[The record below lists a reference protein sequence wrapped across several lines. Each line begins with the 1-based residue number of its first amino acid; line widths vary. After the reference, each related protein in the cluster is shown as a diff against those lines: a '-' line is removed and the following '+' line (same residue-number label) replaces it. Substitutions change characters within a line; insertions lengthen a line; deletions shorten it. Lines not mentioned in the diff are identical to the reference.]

1 MTLFHRAKINDFL
14 FPQHISKKI
23 CSLGGGLFIQCLEL
37 SMMVCWGS
45 KLSLCNTG
53 RASHSSYQC
62 SLISFTDIKLQ

>member
-1 MTLFHRAKINDFL
+1 MISYFQSIFL
-14 FPQHISKKI
+14 RKSV
-23 CSLGGGLFIQCLEL
+23 LWGVVYFIQCLEL
-37 SMMVCWGS
+37 SMMVCCRS